1 MKIKTLIE
9 ILQRYDPETSVVVEG
24 FESGYNNIK
33 GVELVRVVRN
43 NEKVKLGKS
52 WEGDFEN
59 ADEPGA
65 GTLRLVIRG

>member
-43 NEKVKLGKS
+43 SEKTRLGKS
-52 WEGDFEN
+52 WEGDFED
-59 ADEPGA
+59 ADEPDA
-65 GTLRLVIRG
+65 GTCRLVIRR